1 MAITIYLALVVFIT
15 GFLVDVLPFLK
26 IIKTVSELSKKSVA
40 TIQSTD
46 LDDDAKQKALLSC
59 SVGIFKESFKI
70 AFYTLLIFGVVY
82 VLFWLSK
89 FFPPLSEDALIDY
102 SITWTGI
109 IVSLVAFFIY
119 FFIKKLYVK
128 YRV

>member
-1 MAITIYLALVVFIT
+1 MAITIYLAVVVFIT

-40 TIQSTD
+40 TIQSTE
-46 LDDDAKQKALLSC
+46 LDDDAKQKVLLSC
-59 SVGIFKESFKI
+59 SVGIFKESLKI
-70 AFYTLLIFGVVY
+70 ALYTLLIFGVVY
-82 VLFWLSK
+82 ALFWVSK
-89 FFPPLSEDALIDY
+89 FFPPLSADALIDY

-109 IVSLVAFFIY
+109 IISLAAFFIY
-119 FFIKKLYVK
+119 FIIKKLYVK